1 MKSIAIF
8 ITTLCQLAALELR
21 LYALNIT
28 IAGRDDCLACV
39 RDPVRRAG
47 MILLQDIAR
56 AEVRALE
63 RQTRQV
69 IDRLDLHLEI
79 AR

>member
-1 MKSIAIF
+1 MKSIALVL
-8 ITTLCQLAALELR
+8 TTICQIASLDLR
-21 LYALNIT
+21 IYALKIT
-28 IAGRDDCLACV
+28 ITGREDCLACV

-63 RQTRQV
+63 RQARQL